1 LFPTTALLTSKKG
14 PYEQLSVTVVGITW
28 RHQYM
33 RKRNIR
39 VTAEGWFARI
49 MQHEIDHLD
58 GILFIDRLDSPEDL
72 KEVVEGDEGDLEENE
87 TVMAD

>member
-1 LFPTTALLTSKKG
+1 
-14 PYEQLSVTVVGITW
+14 
-28 RHQYM
+28 M
-33 RKRNIR
+33 RKRNIL
-39 VTAEGWFARI
+39 VTAEGQFARI